1 MLLGAHPSPP
11 LFLRLCPC
19 TCACPYFSRS
29 DVAERACDVLKM
41 NSRSGAEALKSMYG
55 CLVICVQGED
65 GVEKLLQIAAS
76 YDNGAN
82 NANGD
87 GAALFVAT
95 TGIQAQD
102 LKLLL
107 LDGERYVRTVDS

>member
-1 MLLGAHPSPP
+1 
-11 LFLRLCPC
+11 
-19 TCACPYFSRS
+19 
-29 DVAERACDVLKM
+29 M
-41 NSRSGAEALKSMYG
+41 NSRSGTEAIKSMYG
-55 CLVICVQGED
+55 CLVLCVQGED

-107 LDGERYVRTVDS
+107 LDGERYVESVYYLLPNQTPFSAVVGDNHETLLSVM